1 MCQFR
6 FVPRSRSPSSR
17 RAYEHGQRAVPCPQ
31 DTVPIDQ
38 RTAPHDL
45 TSRSPNLSRPRSVA
59 DPRRGCRCGPSR
71 HDAARQIRESR
82 SAVDV
87 PGTVRR
93 STAARSRRR
102 LSRTPAPAARRSI
115 LCWRASTAVTAPP
128 ENHVGSLR
136 SPASF
141 RRALDVGTCQQSERG
156 AAWHG
161 LVEPTGGAALDRR
174 RWAVFARSTSINA
187 QPSMIDKGIATAT
200 SVCPSWLTEGWGAAS

>member
-1 MCQFR
+1 MCRFR

-17 RAYEHGQRAVPCPQ
+17 CAYEHGQRAALCPQ

-45 TSRSPNLSRPRSVA
+45 TSRSPNLARPRSVA
-59 DPRRGCRCGPSR
+59 DPRRGCRCGSSR

-102 LSRTPAPAARRSI
+102 LSRTPARAARQLRFCAGEPRQRSRRRPRTA
-115 LCWRASTAVTAPP
+115 LARCGLRLVSAGRWMWGLASRVRGGQRGIVWWSPP
-128 ENHVGSLR
+128 GVPPWIVGGGRCSLVRHRSTR
-136 SPASF
+136 SP
-141 RRALDVGTCQQSERG
+141 R
-156 AAWHG
+156 
-161 LVEPTGGAALDRR
+161 
-174 RWAVFARSTSINA
+174 
-187 QPSMIDKGIATAT
+187 
-200 SVCPSWLTEGWGAAS
+200 